1 MRLLIV
7 EDEDDLRASLTEG
20 LRMSHYAVDETAD
33 GEEALYLL
41 TTEKYDLL
49 LLDLNLPKVDGFTVL
64 KQIRETNSEL
74 KILILSAKSNT
85 LDKVHGLDLGAN
97 DYLTK
102 PFDFIELE
110 ARIRNLLRRNFTQE
124 KNQLTFRGL
133 TLNISEG
140 TVLVGD
146 ESLELTRKE
155 FSILRYFLLNRDKI
169 ISQEELLEHIW
180 DNRVNQFSSSI
191 RVHIA
196 SLRKKLHGYLD
207 GEIIGTKVGVGYYLV
222 KEREPSDV

>member
-1 MRLLIV
+1 MRLLEKMRILIV

-85 LDKVHGLDLGAN
+85 LDKVHGLDLGG
-97 DYLTK
+97 K
-102 PFDFIELE
+102 
-110 ARIRNLLRRNFTQE
+110 
-124 KNQLTFRGL
+124 
-133 TLNISEG
+133 
-140 TVLVGD
+140 
-146 ESLELTRKE
+146 
-155 FSILRYFLLNRDKI
+155 
-169 ISQEELLEHIW
+169 
-180 DNRVNQFSSSI
+180 
-191 RVHIA
+191 
-196 SLRKKLHGYLD
+196 
-207 GEIIGTKVGVGYYLV
+207 
-222 KEREPSDV
+222 